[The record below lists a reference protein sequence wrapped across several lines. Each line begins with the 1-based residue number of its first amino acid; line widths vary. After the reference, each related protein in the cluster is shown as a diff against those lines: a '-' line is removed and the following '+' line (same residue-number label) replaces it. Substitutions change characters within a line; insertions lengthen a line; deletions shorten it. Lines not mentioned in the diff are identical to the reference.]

1 MSARAQM
8 SNRLPISKSS
18 RRREAG
24 RSVNHSGF
32 RTRIR
37 SSSPAVHSVD
47 PPPTG
52 SGPTTCGCVRRR
64 ARVRAWALPRV
75 LVLVL
80 VIGLAGCGSSS
91 SSSSAS
97 GSGSTST
104 VGHVHFAKTK
114 FLLHAGLAFGAFHR
128 YIYKPFRR
136 GDFTPPLRHKLAIVK
151 AGAAAL
157 FIYHEVKIALIDAQ
171 SSLLLSKLVS
181 PLTALQRELGSL
193 HQSLHGGH
201 LDSSG
206 INAANGN
213 VTSIGSQ
220 SAHSGARVRD
230 LATPALG

>member
-1 MSARAQM
+1 
-8 SNRLPISKSS
+8 
-18 RRREAG
+18 
-24 RSVNHSGF
+24 
-32 RTRIR
+32 
-37 SSSPAVHSVD
+37 
-47 PPPTG
+47 
-52 SGPTTCGCVRRR
+52 
-64 ARVRAWALPRV
+64 V

-80 VIGLAGCGSSS
+80 VLGLAGCGSSS
-91 SSSSAS
+91 SSSSAG

-128 YIYKPFRR
+128 YIYKPFRH
-136 GDFTPPLRHKLAIVK
+136 GGFTPPLRHKLAIVK

-171 SSLLLSKLVS
+171 SSPLLSKLVS

-201 LDSSG
+201 LDPSG
-206 INAANGN
+206 INAANAN

-220 SAHSGARVRD
+220 SAHNGAPVRD